1 MISAPVAATSSGRIA
16 FTVAAVPTGM
26 KAGVSTIPCAVCI
39 RPRRAAPSRAR
50 RVKEKSLIC
59 AARAPLPLRAQ
70 PGRPL
75 YGRPREGSI
84 AERSNGLWEG
94 RAKREGEG
102 ADCVR
107 RKTPPHPD
115 PLPQGERGRAAWV
128 VRAAHDSSRSL
139 RMEQASVTV
148 AEEAISGRD
157 GVRVGRLHA
166 LQAGEG
172 GDQHE
177 ERRARQVEIGQ
188 QQIDGAEAIA
198 GRDEERGLAGE

>member
-16 FTVAAVPTGM
+16 LTVAAVPTGI
-26 KAGVSTIPCAVCI
+26 KAGVSTARSAVCI
-39 RPRRAAPSRAR
+39 GPRRAAPSRAR

-59 AARAPLPLRAQ
+59 AALAPLPLRAQ

-128 VRAAHDSSRSL
+128 GRGAHDSSRSL
-139 RMEQASVTV
+139 RVPQPDSP
-148 AEEAISGRD
+148 
-157 GVRVGRLHA
+157 
-166 LQAGEG
+166 
-172 GDQHE
+172 
-177 ERRARQVEIGQ
+177 ARQ
-188 QQIDGAEAIA
+188 DT
-198 GRDEERGLAGE
+198 LSHPT